1 MKKIAKSS
9 HKRKVCVVTS
19 SRADYGILKRTLRK
33 ILLSDFLELQLV
45 VTGTHLS
52 EKHGFTL
59 SEIKEDGFIVSK
71 FIPLGIQDDSA
82 ASISSYMVKAQAGFS
97 EFFSESRPDFLL
109 LLGDRYEVLAAAISA
124 LFEKIPV
131 CHLHGGEITQGAF
144 DDSLRHC
151 ISKLSHVHFVSHE
164 SYGKRLIQMGET
176 PNSVINIGSLGVE
189 AVKSIPLLGKSETEA
204 CLGIKLM
211 PKTLVITN
219 HPETLSK
226 VDNIIQLTEL
236 LNALEK
242 LEDTLLLF
250 TISNADTNFE
260 KFHSEIKNFISNNK
274 KFRFLC
280 NSMGQTLFFSTV
292 KYSSGV
298 LGNSSSGI
306 IEVPSLKVGSINIG
320 QRQKGRIQAKSVIN
334 CGYSQKEIIS
344 AVNTLF
350 SSQFQQH
357 IKNVDNPYEKLQ
369 SSDILIKNL
378 EEINEIELQKQFH
391 DICIGTEL
399 GRQTSS
405 F

>member
-1 MKKIAKSS
+1 
-9 HKRKVCVVTS
+9 
-19 SRADYGILKRTLRK
+19 
-33 ILLSDFLELQLV
+33 
-45 VTGTHLS
+45 
-52 EKHGFTL
+52 
-59 SEIKEDGFIVSK
+59 
-71 FIPLGIQDDSA
+71 
-82 ASISSYMVKAQAGFS
+82 
-97 EFFSESRPDFLL
+97 
-109 LLGDRYEVLAAAISA
+109 
-124 LFEKIPV
+124 
-131 CHLHGGEITQGAF
+131 
-144 DDSLRHC
+144 
-151 ISKLSHVHFVSHE
+151 
-164 SYGKRLIQMGET
+164 MGET